1 MKTRAV
7 TEAEI
12 RNATSQLG
20 GRYHKR
26 EQCLFTFLHRTGYRL
41 SEALSV
47 RVSDVYDPET
57 GAVRDEVCVGKR
69 NMKGKHESRTVP
81 LHADAKLA
89 ISAWLTSSGLTAPAH
104 RTGYLFRSQK
114 GGRLTRVQAWRLIK
128 RGFRPLGSASG
139 CAAHSFR
146 KRFGT
151 DIYLRSGRCIV
162 TTQLALGHTDPT
174 HTSKYVDVARA
185 QINNAILGIELTGG
199 GTDGASL

>member
-7 TEAEI
+7 TEIEI
-12 RNATSQLG
+12 RNATTLLN
-20 GRYHKR
+20 GRYQVR
-26 EQCLFTFLHRTGYRL
+26 ERCLFSFLHRTGFRL

-47 RVSDVYDPET
+47 RVADIYDADSRT
-57 GAVRDEVCVGKR
+57 VRDEVCISKR
-69 NMKGKHESRTVP
+69 NMKGRQASRTVP
-81 LHADAKLA
+81 LHAEAKLA
-89 ISAWLTSSGLTAPAH
+89 ILAWLSSSGLIDPAH
-104 RTGYLFRSQK
+104 GAAYLFRSQK

-128 RGFRPLGSASG
+128 RGFRQLGSASG

-151 DIYLRSGRCIV
+151 DIYVRSGRCIV

-185 QINNAILGIELTGG
+185 QINNAILGIELTVGG
-199 GTDGASL
+199 D